1 MLERTA
7 VAAAAGDAECKP
19 ESQFKT
25 GSECK
30 RLNSEISE
38 MNGDVKRLR
47 QAAAVTSIY

>member
-1 MLERTA
+1 

-19 ESQFKT
+19 ESQCKT